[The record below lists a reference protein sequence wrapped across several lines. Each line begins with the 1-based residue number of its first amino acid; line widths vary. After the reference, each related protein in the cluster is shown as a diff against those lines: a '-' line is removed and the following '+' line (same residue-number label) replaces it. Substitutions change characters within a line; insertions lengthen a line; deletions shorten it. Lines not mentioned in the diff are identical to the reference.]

1 MKGLQFT
8 VEEKQLLVEALLF
21 TSCTDVCS
29 DHTSTHRLKMIELAE
44 RLNKDNGKLYNV
56 YIFKEDVEEKET
68 ELILSKFANIHI
80 EENIS

>member
-29 DHTSTHRLKMIELAE
+29 EHTQAHRVKMLELAE
-44 RLNKDNGKLYNV
+44 RLNKDNGKLFNV
-56 YIFKEDVEEKET
+56 YLFKEDTKEKET
-68 ELILSKFANIHI
+68 EIVLSKFPNVPI
-80 EENIS
+80 EEI